1 MGNYDDGYEVLYENR
16 MTKLKSLNLLEHEIV
31 NSQPLLED
39 KPWNSL
45 NDEEK
50 KRSSKLMEIYAAMV
64 SDLDQ
69 YVGNLVSYLKDI
81 GEYENTFIFFMSD
94 NGAEGHPLD
103 QSFSEYG
110 IANKLD
116 TCCDHSYENMGA
128 ADSYLWYGPEWARAG
143 VGPWRRFKGFTSEGG
158 IRAPAFAH
166 FCSIE

>member
-1 MGNYDDGYEVLYENR
+1 

-69 YVGNLVSYLKDI
+69 YIGNLVSYLKDI
-81 GEYENTFIFFMSD
+81 GEYENTFIFFL
-94 NGAEGHPLD
+94 NGPR
-103 QSFSEYG
+103 SFHKVTERTETTFPRRLVNI
-110 IANKLD
+110 IAD
-116 TCCDHSYENMGA
+116 
-128 ADSYLWYGPEWARAG
+128 RA
-143 VGPWRRFKGFTSEGG
+143 S
-158 IRAPAFAH
+158 
-166 FCSIE
+166 